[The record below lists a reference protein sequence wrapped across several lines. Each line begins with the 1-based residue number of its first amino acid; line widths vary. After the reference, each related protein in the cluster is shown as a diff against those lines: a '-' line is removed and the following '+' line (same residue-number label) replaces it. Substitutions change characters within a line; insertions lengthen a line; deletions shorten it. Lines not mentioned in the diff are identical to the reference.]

1 MDLLRL
7 LNATGAQGPILKSIA
22 GQFGLEEKEADMV
35 VKGIMGALSGGV
47 QNQVKQ
53 GGAQDIIDLTKS
65 QKTPDYAEQTKV
77 ITEARDNGNNILGQ
91 LLGSKD
97 ASREVASNVS
107 QQSGVNS
114 ELIKLMLPLV
124 ASMAM
129 SSLRKVTDQEGGSD
143 ALAAMITPILDQ
155 DGDGQ
160 ALDDVIDML
169 VKIKA
174 QG

>member
-1 MDLLRL
+1 MDLLTL
-7 LNATGAQGPILKSIA
+7 LNATGAQGQILKSLA
-22 GQFGLEEKEADMV
+22 GQFELEEKEADLV

-53 GGAQDIIDLTKS
+53 GGVQNIIDLAKN
-65 QKTPDYAEQTKV
+65 QKTPDYAEQAQV
-77 ITEARDNGNNILGQ
+77 INETRDDGNNILGQ

-97 ASREVASNVS
+97 ASRQVASNVS

-129 SSLRKVTDQEGGSD
+129 SSLRKITDQQGGSD
-143 ALAAMITPILDQ
+143 ALAAMISSVLDQ

-169 VKIKA
+169 VKSQA